1 MFKVI
6 PGISISEGNVVKTLQ
21 GDFSKLLKFNYSPVD
36 LAKLFEDIGVEVVHL
51 VDVDGAVQGT
61 PVNYHVLEAIAGHTD
76 LKVDFAGGIRTDG
89 DINKVFEY
97 GASYFTAGT
106 VAVNE
111 PKLFSSWIISYG
123 REKIALSADSLDR
136 KIKIKGWMKKTD
148 VDLFEHIEF
157 YYSKGLKYLKLTDI
171 DRDGVLVGPNFD
183 LIREVVEQFPDICV
197 AASGG
202 VRSVEDIRNLR
213 DLGVYAVIVAR
224 AIYEDKIRI
233 EELKEFTYD
242 N

>member
-21 GDFSKLLKFNYSPVD
+21 GDFTKLLKFNYSPVD

-97 GASYFTAGT
+97 GATYFTAGT

-123 REKIALSADSLDR
+123 REKIALSADALDK

-157 YYSKGLKYLKLTDI
+157 YYSKGLKYIKLTDI

-183 LIREVVEQFPDICV
+183 LIKEVVERFPDISV
-197 AASGG
+197 GASGG
-202 VRSVEDIRNLR
+202 VRSVEDIRKLR
-213 DLGVYAVIVAR
+213 DIGAYAVIVAR
-224 AIYEDKIRI
+224 AIYEDKIKI
-233 EELKEFTYD
+233 EDLKEFTYD

>member
-6 PGISISEGNVVKTLQ
+6 PGISISEGNVVKTLK

-51 VDVDGAVQGT
+51 VDVDGAIQGT

-123 REKIALSADSLDR
+123 REKIALSADSLDK

-171 DRDGVLVGPNFD
+171 DRDGVLVGPNFE
-183 LIREVVEQFPDICV
+183 LIKEVAQRFPDICV

-202 VRSVEDIRNLR
+202 VRSVDDIRKLR
-213 DLGVYAVIVAR
+213 DLGSYAVIVAR
-224 AIYEDKIRI
+224 AIYEDKIKI